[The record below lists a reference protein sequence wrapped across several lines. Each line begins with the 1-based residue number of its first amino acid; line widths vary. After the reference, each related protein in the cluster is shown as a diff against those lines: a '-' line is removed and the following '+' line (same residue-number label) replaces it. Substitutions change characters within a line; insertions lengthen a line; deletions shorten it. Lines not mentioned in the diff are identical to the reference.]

1 MRHLLLNDVEQQV
14 DASKERRD
22 RSSKRAERDVMK
34 VTGDKSRVCMKG
46 CGIITQSGTRAC
58 NRFKR
63 AIVSARTVC
72 FGRFKSAPDPTLPGG
87 GANSSDERI
96 LLLLG
101 PAATNSEDDDAG
113 GSAAASAASWVCSVG
128 GTSSLSCE

>member
-1 MRHLLLNDVEQQV
+1 
-14 DASKERRD
+14 
-22 RSSKRAERDVMK
+22 MK

-72 FGRFKSAPDPTLPGG
+72 FGRFKSAPDPTLPS
-87 GANSSDERI
+87 GANGSDER
-96 LLLLG
+96 LLLPLG
-101 PAATNSEDDDAG
+101 PAAANSEDDDVR
-113 GSAAASAASWVCSVG
+113 GSAAASAASWVCSAG
-128 GTSSLSCE
+128 GTSSLSCG